1 MKNARL
7 LCLLFVSS
15 GQILRPQVPA
25 PQQIAVPEP
34 KTSIEWFS
42 RANEEMNIRMPG
54 SASFHMKVLFHAFPG
69 NEHLGRGDKPDVI
82 TGDGIYEE
90 TWVASHLWR
99 REVTFADYHAVEV
112 ESDHGRKMWASTDY
126 EPSRLMMLLDP
137 LLDPVPRYLV
147 SREGQHSA
155 IAKGWHIDHLANEG
169 TSMVRIARREHAAS
183 GEFTDA
189 FYFSPSGILLLED
202 RYGLT
207 TSWSNGVTFADKIV
221 FTRIVVSA
229 GERTLLTADAT
240 IAAEAQADP
249 GEFELEG
256 GSSDAG
262 KTLRPLRFIEV
273 EHGPI
278 LLSADPVWPGADHSA
293 LSIYGV
299 LDRTG
304 KFREVELIVSV
315 NPGADKDLLQL
326 MGDFRKSRWRPQEI
340 DGYACQTLM
349 YVLYVREVHQQPGS
363 GPVSIR

>member
-1 MKNARL
+1 
-7 LCLLFVSS
+7 
-15 GQILRPQVPA
+15 
-25 PQQIAVPEP
+25 
-34 KTSIEWFS
+34 
-42 RANEEMNIRMPG
+42 MNIRMPG

-69 NEHLGRGDKPDVI
+69 MEYLGKGEEPKII
-82 TGDGIYEE
+82 TGDGVYEE
-90 TWVASHLWR
+90 TWVAPHLWR
-99 REVTFADYHAVEV
+99 REVTFGDYHAVEV

-137 LLDPVPRYLV
+137 LLDPIPRYLV

-169 TSMVRIARREHAAS
+169 ASMVRIARGERAAS

-189 FYFSPSGILLLED
+189 FYFSPRGILLLED
-202 RYGLT
+202 RFGLT
-207 TSWSNGVTFADKIV
+207 TAWSNGTTFADKIV

-229 GERTLLTADAT
+229 GERTLLAADAT
-240 IAAEAQADP
+240 IAPGGQADP

-278 LLSADPVWPGADHSA
+278 LLSAEPVWPGADHSA
-293 LSIYGV
+293 LSIYGG

-315 NPGADKDLLQL
+315 NPGADKDLRQL
-326 MGDFRKSRWRPQEI
+326 MEDFRESRWRPVEI

-349 YVLYVREVHQQPGS
+349 YVLYVREGQQQTGS
-363 GPVSIR
+363 GPVPMR